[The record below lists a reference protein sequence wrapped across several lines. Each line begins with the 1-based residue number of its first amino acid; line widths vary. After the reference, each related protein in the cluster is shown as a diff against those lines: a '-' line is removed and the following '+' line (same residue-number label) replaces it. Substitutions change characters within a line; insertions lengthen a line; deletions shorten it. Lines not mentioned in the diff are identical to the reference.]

1 MSQEGGPSDPA
12 GDDDTDDDLTARRA
26 LAGRREAALLDEPS
40 VAAVARLLVRR
51 VREPAVWVRSAVT
64 TLERFR
70 REVADGDLPAL
81 LRAGQADPSV
91 AEHSLRRLAARH
103 DGLTGGQLAAL
114 AFGPRLW
121 WTVGGVEV
129 SWRPLS
135 TAGGAVP
142 LPGRDTDPDL
152 RLLLL
157 AVLGS
162 GASEA
167 ELLGVRVADAGRL
180 DAEGRLVPDLEAEPL
195 AVRYFDQRDGRE
207 HITFLSFEA
216 RAAVQD
222 RLADDPSPP
231 PDEPLLLPAARHA
244 AASDRLRATS
254 EGLIGAGNDVNVT
267 LCRATGDFFRTWGM
281 PGARFDARVR
291 ARADDRDGRS
301 PRADSPGPPT
311 PTSPTSEE
319 SP

>member
-1 MSQEGGPSDPA
+1 VSRDEARGSV
-12 GDDDTDDDLTARRA
+12 GDDDLHVARRA

-40 VAAVARLLVRR
+40 VAAVALLLVRR
-51 VREPAVWVRSAVT
+51 VRDPAVWVRAAVT

-70 REVADGDLPAL
+70 REVAEGDLPGL
-81 LRAGQADPSV
+81 LRAGRADPSV
-91 AEHSLRRLAARH
+91 AERSLSQLAARH
-103 DGLTGGQLAAL
+103 DGLTGGQLASL

-129 SWRPLS
+129 PWRPLS

-142 LPGRDTDPDL
+142 LPGRGTDPDL

-162 GASEA
+162 GASES
-167 ELLGVRVADAGRL
+167 ELLGVRVGDAGRL
-180 DAEGRLVPDLEAEPL
+180 DAEGRLVPDLAAEPL
-195 AVRYFDQRDGRE
+195 AVRYRDERDGRE
-207 HITFLSFEA
+207 HVTFLSFEA

-222 RLADDPSPP
+222 RLADGRPP
-231 PDEPLLLPAARHA
+231 APDEPLLLPEAQRT

-254 EGLIGAGNDVNVT
+254 AALIGAGNDVNVT

-281 PGARFDARVR
+281 PGARFDARG
-291 ARADDRDGRS
+291 AGAG
-301 PRADSPGPPT
+301 ADSSPS
-311 PTSPTSEE
+311 SPTEPEE
-319 SP
+319 QAP